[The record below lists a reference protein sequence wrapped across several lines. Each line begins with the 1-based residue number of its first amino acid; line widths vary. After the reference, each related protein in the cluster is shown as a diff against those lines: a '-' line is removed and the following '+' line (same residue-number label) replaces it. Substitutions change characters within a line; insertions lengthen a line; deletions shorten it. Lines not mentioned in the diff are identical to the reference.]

1 MCKSGIATTL
11 VLSAAVAL
19 TALTLPGLAAAE
31 VANPWQV
38 RAGVSY
44 VVPKSDN
51 GTLAGMSAEV
61 GKQTG
66 PSFNVTYFLT
76 PNIAADLLLATPFRH
91 DVSLNGARVGDVE
104 HLPPV
109 LSLQYHFAPQ
119 AKMRPYVGAGVNYTF
134 FMHERAPGLG
144 DLRLKDSVGLAAQV
158 GVDYAVDQ
166 HFSVG
171 VDARYIDIDAKVSLN
186 GAGIGTAHIDPMV
199 YSMTMAYR
207 F

>member
-1 MCKSGIATTL
+1 MFKSAIAKPL
-11 VLSAAVAL
+11 VLSVAAACLVA
-19 TALTLPGLAAAE
+19 LPGLAEAE

-44 VVPKSDN
+44 IVPKSDN
-51 GTLAGMSAEV
+51 GTLAGLSAEV
-61 GKQTG
+61 SKQAG
-66 PSFNVTYFLT
+66 PSFNVSYFLT

-91 DVSLNGARVGDVE
+91 DVSLNGTRIGDVE

-119 AKMRPYVGAGVNYTF
+119 AKIRPYVGAGVNYTF
-134 FMHERAPGLG
+134 FMHERAPALG
-144 DLRLKDSVGLAAQV
+144 NLKLEDSVGLAMQA
-158 GVDYAVDQ
+158 GVDFAVDQ

-171 VDARYIDIDAKVSLN
+171 VDARYIDISSEVTLN
-186 GAGIGTAHIDPMV
+186 GANIGTAHIDPMV

>member
-1 MCKSGIATTL
+1 MRKSGIAAPL
-11 VLSAAVAL
+11 VLSAAVAAL
-19 TALTLPGLAAAE
+19 TALPGLVAAE

-44 VVPKSDN
+44 IVPKSDN
-51 GTLAGMSAEV
+51 GTLAGASADV
-61 GKQTG
+61 SKQTG

-119 AKMRPYVGAGVNYTF
+119 AKIRPYVGAGVNYTF

-144 DLRLKDSVGLAAQV
+144 DLRLKDSVGLAAQA
-158 GVDYAVDQ
+158 GVDYAIDQ

-171 VDARYIDIDAKVSLN
+171 MDVRYIDIDAKAKLN
-186 GAGIGTAHIDPMV
+186 GANIGTAHIDPMV